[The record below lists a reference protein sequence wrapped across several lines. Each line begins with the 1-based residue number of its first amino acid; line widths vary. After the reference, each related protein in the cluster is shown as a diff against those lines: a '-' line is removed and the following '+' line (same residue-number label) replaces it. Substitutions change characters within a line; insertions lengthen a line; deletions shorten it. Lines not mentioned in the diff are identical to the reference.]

1 MDTDL
6 VLVLFEQ
13 NLCELSSAESRVE
26 YQFEGL
32 NGGRLI
38 STRIHTQ
45 TLQIH
50 LELSNLRLRG
60 EVKQVFHREQ
70 KRWSRAAS
78 ETVTVCHCG
87 GGWKTLGIYI
97 APP

>member
-1 MDTDL
+1 M
-6 VLVLFEQ
+6 VLFEQ
-13 NLCELSSAESRVE
+13 NLYELSSAESRVE

-50 LELSNLRLRG
+50 LELSDRRLRG

-70 KRWSRAAS
+70 KQGSRAAS
-78 ETVTVCHCG
+78 ETVMYTTVVVDGRHSAY
-87 GGWKTLGIYI
+87 T
-97 APP
+97 